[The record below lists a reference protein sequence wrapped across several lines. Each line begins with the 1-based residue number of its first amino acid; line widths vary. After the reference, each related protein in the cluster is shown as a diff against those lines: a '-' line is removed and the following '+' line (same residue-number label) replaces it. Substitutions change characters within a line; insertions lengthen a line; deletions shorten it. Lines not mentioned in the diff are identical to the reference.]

1 MGDAIRPP
9 LRVLPNPP
17 PKKGRRVRE
26 DAGARTGRGARGRR
40 PAALPG
46 KAPPRRM
53 EKGGKVKSKKKSYRG
68 AGCEIRG

>member
-1 MGDAIRPP
+1 MGDAIRPFTP
-9 LRVLPNPP
+9 KEIPNP
-17 PKKGRRVRE
+17 PKKGRRLRE

-53 EKGGKVKSKKKSYRG
+53 EEGGKVKSKKKSYRG